1 MENPLISDLDKLLSD
16 ILDGIGFPP
25 EPTALLQRVEK
36 RRGDPDITDLVA
48 VIHDQVRAL
57 KAAAAMIEELVTQLS
72 APALSEAVAAE
83 EERAATLPE
92 TGTAPE
98 YDESNIVELVERMKP
113 RLEDPGIKELVLVLE
128 LQTQSLR
135 WANKK
140 IAELLGK

>member
-1 MENPLISDLDKLLSD
+1 MENNPLIDLGNSLRD
-16 ILDGIGFPP
+16 ILVVIGVPP
-25 EPTALLQRVEK
+25 EPTALLERVEE
-36 RRGDPDITDLVA
+36 RRGDPDIADLVA

-57 KAAAAMIEELVTQLS
+57 KATEAMIEEVFTQLT

-83 EERAATLPE
+83 EETAAALPE
-92 TGTAPE
+92 PGTEPE
-98 YDESNIVELVERMKP
+98 FDEANIVELVERMKP

-135 WANKK
+135 RANEK